1 MEKSEI
7 ILRIKKSSPYIE
19 LYTLG
24 SDKKIKF
31 TSSYNNISDLNE
43 NVKACF
49 VFLSSVFCVCGVR
62 SVKGMKNIKVN
73 SGEFYFSHK
82 TISTDNEL
90 KFSEAI
96 VDNDILKQSWV
107 SQDDYNELIK
117 PLIKKF
123 RNKIYF
129 LGPETALFAAEKKS
143 DIIISDGENHS
154 KLLQDGSIE
163 VIPNYIKS
171 YEASEQR
178 NKLVFDNINFNK
190 KLIMNYPYFLRHEKD
205 NFILKVSL
213 ILLIT
218 LILHA
223 SSYFFLSKPIYKVKL
238 NYFITSLGYEK
249 VNDPNKIIAIDEN
262 IQKRFNLEM
271 PRNLILLSNHIGQ
284 LNNELI
290 DNMVELNYLE
300 KGKLSLKF
308 KNYLSSDVYDYIQSQ
323 KDKAEISIDEEVG
336 EVLINWNFELN

>member
-123 RNKIYF
+123 R
-129 LGPETALFAAEKKS
+129 KK
-143 DIIISDGENHS
+143 
-154 KLLQDGSIE
+154 
-163 VIPNYIKS
+163 
-171 YEASEQR
+171 
-178 NKLVFDNINFNK
+178 NI
-190 KLIMNYPYFLRHEKD
+190 FLR
-205 NFILKVSL
+205 S
-213 ILLIT
+213 
-218 LILHA
+218 
-223 SSYFFLSKPIYKVKL
+223 
-238 NYFITSLGYEK
+238 
-249 VNDPNKIIAIDEN
+249 
-262 IQKRFNLEM
+262 
-271 PRNLILLSNHIGQ
+271 
-284 LNNELI
+284 
-290 DNMVELNYLE
+290 
-300 KGKLSLKF
+300 
-308 KNYLSSDVYDYIQSQ
+308 
-323 KDKAEISIDEEVG
+323 
-336 EVLINWNFELN
+336 